1 MSIGGEQE
9 SSTAGSTAALQ
20 AAIDATRARFAD
32 IEARTAESVCR
43 INDSR
48 LGVMRL
54 LTETYMKM
62 RDRTTAARHVLQ
74 STDVRRRCAARL
86 TRRQLCGIR
95 LRILALRIR
104 TPARRVFK
112 WVVFALLAAWCVWWG
127 IKFWG
132 EMDRIIRSL
141 MVDNPPAQQAPP
153 PARRERLP

>member
-1 MSIGGEQE
+1 MSTGGGRE
-9 SSTAGSTAALQ
+9 SSTARSSAALQ

-32 IEARTAESVCR
+32 IEARTAERVCR

-54 LTETYMKM
+54 LAETSMKM
-62 RDRTTAARHVLQ
+62 RDRTTAARKALR
-74 STDVRRRCAARL
+74 STEARRRSVARM
-86 TRRQLCGIR
+86 TRRQLRGIR

-112 WVVFALLAAWCVWWG
+112 WVVVALLAAWCVWWG
-127 IKFWG
+127 VKFWG

-141 MVDNPPAQQAPP
+141 MSDNPPAQQAPP
-153 PARRERLP
+153 PRRERLP